1 MPVTIVVLYNDG
13 NFGVGRYTDASG
25 VTHGLFF
32 QTPDNI
38 QTFDVPGSTLTSING
53 INLGGL
59 VCGYFADAEGIT
71 HGFIGKVDRHGASKP
86 NTNIPVTPV
95 KPAYPSPEML
105 KIGAPALPA
114 L

>member
-1 MPVTIVVLYNDG
+1 MLLGNNDG
-13 NFGVGRYTDASG
+13 NFGVGQYTDASG
-25 VTHGLFF
+25 KTHGLFY

-38 QTFDVPGSTLTSING
+38 QTFDFPGATFTSIDG

-59 VCGYFADAEGIT
+59 VCGYFVDTGGVT
-71 HGFIGKVDRHGASKP
+71 HGFIGKVNRTGASNP
-86 NTNIPVTPV
+86 NTNIPVTPD